1 MQLIHYA
8 SLSIYLLFSATA
20 LTSPFTLMTAP
31 VQPSEI
37 KTGEKFVWRFYSIKN
52 RKRFVCIKIVR
63 ICVLWV
69 LGYQISTL
77 LEVTKLRAVQE

>member
-1 MQLIHYA
+1 MQLIYYA

-20 LTSPFTLMTAP
+20 LTSPYTMMTSP

-52 RKRFVCIKIVR
+52 RKRFVCTKIVR
-63 ICVLWV
+63 ICVVWV
-69 LGYQISTL
+69 LRYRIS
-77 LEVTKLRAVQE
+77 VF